1 MKRSLLPLG
10 WFFVLIGLGFL
21 MGCQTGA
28 PAAQKQKLKVV
39 VSIPPLGDFARWVG
53 GEWVEVT
60 VLVDPGKSPHT
71 FEPLPEHVK
80 ALAEADVILFNGR
93 GLEPWASDL
102 LASANPQARVVYIAN
117 EPIFQTAPY
126 PGNAHLWLDVTWA
139 KAYVSVIRQVFEEA
153 DPRAQPKSQFYGGAI
168 EARQALDSLEGE
180 LRRMRDA
187 IPKEKRRVAVAHA
200 AWEPFLSPLDFYM
213 VPLLEGAAYE
223 GHTQEVP
230 PKTMEEWMRLL
241 TNENI
246 KAIVVEIQNP
256 IPTLTALSQDLG
268 IPLAQLDPL
277 GGMPGRETYAD
288 MMRYNMRTLVEAL
301 QEAR

>member
-1 MKRSLLPLG
+1 MKRGLLKLG
-10 WFFVLIGLGFL
+10 WFFVLVGIL
-21 MGCQTGA
+21 MGCQSAA
-28 PAAQKQKLKVV
+28 PASQKAKLKVV
-39 VSIPPLGDFARWVG
+39 ASIPPLGDFARWVG

-60 VLVDPGKSPHT
+60 VLVGPGQSPHT
-71 FEPLPEHVK
+71 FEPLPQHVK

-139 KAYVSVIRQVFEEA
+139 KAYITVIRETFEEV
-153 DPRAQPKSQFYGGAI
+153 DSRAQAKSQYYDGSI
-168 EARQALDSLEGE
+168 KARHALDSLKGE
-180 LRRMRDA
+180 LKRTIEAVPR
-187 IPKEKRRVAVAHA
+187 EKRRVAVAHA
-200 AWEPFLSPLDFYM
+200 AWEPFLKPLDVYM

-230 PKTMEEWMRLL
+230 PQTMSQWMQLL
-241 TNENI
+241 ENENI
-246 KAIVVEIQNP
+246 KAIVVEVQNP
-256 IPTLTALSQDLG
+256 IPALNALSQDTG

-277 GGMPGRETYAD
+277 GGAAERKGYVD
-288 MMRYNMRTLVEAL
+288 MMRYNIRTLAEAL
-301 QEAR
+301 QQAR

>member
-102 LASANPQARVVYIAN
+102 LASANPQARVVYID
-117 EPIFQTAPY
+117 
-126 PGNAHLWLDVTWA
+126 AHLWLDVTWA

-153 DPRAQPKSQFYGGAI
+153 DPRVQPKSQFYGSAI

-180 LRRMRDA
+180 LKRMRDA
-187 IPKEKRRVAVAHA
+187 IPKEKRRVAVA
-200 AWEPFLSPLDFYM
+200 YM